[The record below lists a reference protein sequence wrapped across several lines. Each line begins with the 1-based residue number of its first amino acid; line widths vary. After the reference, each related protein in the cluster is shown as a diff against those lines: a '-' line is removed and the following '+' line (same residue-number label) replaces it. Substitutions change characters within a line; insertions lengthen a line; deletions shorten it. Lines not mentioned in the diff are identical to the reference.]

1 MHKIKFIQCVM
12 YILGDQHEQLQW
24 LCVIA
29 ERTEAKKKRFQTTRN
44 CFHARY
50 VFRQSSSYL
59 VFSCGDFKKIHK

>member
-1 MHKIKFIQCVM
+1 MHKTKFIQCVM

-24 LCVIA
+24 LCAIA
-29 ERTEAKKKRFQTTRN
+29 EITEGKMKTRK

-59 VFSCGDFKKIHK
+59 VFSCGDFTKTHT